1 MSSPRWYRSLYWR
14 FGLGLLAF
22 MTLMLVAQGALFLW
36 TTDRI
41 AGSMPASSPQRLA
54 GLLASDISAALTDDP
69 RLDLQQYVDEH
80 YGNVF
85 QAFVV
90 VMRDG
95 RTVANHDDV
104 PEEVRDQLRRD
115 AERRWLNPPR
125 RFGPRGFN
133 NPDQGP
139 PPATQGPD

>member
-14 FGLGLLAF
+14 IGLGLLTF
-22 MTLMLVAQGALFLW
+22 MALMLLAQGALFLW
-36 TTDRI
+36 TTERI

-54 GLLASDISAALTDDP
+54 DLVASDISAALADDP
-69 RLDLQQYVDEH
+69 RLDLEQYVDEH

-95 RTVANHDDV
+95 RTVSNHDDV
-104 PEEVRDQLRRD
+104 PEEVRDQLRRE
-115 AERRWLNPPR
+115 AERRWLNPR
-125 RFGPRGFN
+125 SEEHTSELQSQSN
-133 NPDQGP
+133 LVC
-139 PPATQGPD
+139 